1 MTENL
6 AVVQHYDAGDLH
18 ERLRFALTQAGLDQK
33 PLTPTDLAPL
43 DQFHTRGL
51 AATADLASL
60 AGIGSHARVLDIGS
74 GLGGPSR
81 YLAATFGCQV
91 TGIDLSQSFVE
102 AATYLTARAGLD
114 DRVRFQRASAETLP
128 FLDGS
133 FDILWTQH
141 VAMNVADR
149 PQMYREAFRVLRPG
163 GRFAINDI
171 VAGNGEPLHFPVP
184 WSRTPET
191 SFLLAPAAMRA
202 VLEEQGFKVIAWAD
216 RTEDAKGWS
225 AEQQQARAQ
234 VGGAPPALGL
244 HVAMGPDFPTWS
256 ANLGR
261 NMREG
266 RIGVVQAVMER
277 P

>member
-1 MTENL
+1 MTDNP
-6 AVVQHYDAGDLH
+6 AVVRHYDAGDLR
-18 ERLRFALTQAGLDQK
+18 ERLRFVLIQAGLDQK
-33 PLTPTDLAPL
+33 PLTARDLASL

-60 AGIGSHARVLDIGS
+60 AGIESDARVLDIGS

-81 YLAATFGCQV
+81 YLAATFGCDV
-91 TGIDLSQSFVE
+91 TGIDLSQRFVE
-102 AATYLTARAGLD
+102 AATYLTARSGLD
-114 DRVRFQRASAETLP
+114 ARMRYHLASAEALP
-128 FLDGS
+128 FPDAS
-133 FDILWTQH
+133 FDIVWTQH

-149 PQMYREAFRVLRPG
+149 PGMYREAFRVLRSG

-184 WSRTPET
+184 WSRTAET
-191 SFLLAPAAMRA
+191 SFLLAPDAMRA
-202 VLEEQGFKVIAWAD
+202 VLEEQGFRVVSWAD
-216 RTEDAKGWS
+216 RTEAATAWS

-234 VGGAPPALGL
+234 AGGTPPALGL
-244 HVAMGPDFPTWS
+244 HVVMGPDFPTMS

-266 RIGVVQAVMER
+266 RVRVVQAVLER